1 MYIFSIKSCEKLEIM
16 KTRRRI
22 LGTRRYS
29 AVPSP
34 NRNLWFFSEGNLE
47 NQSIQEKIKAAR
59 NDRVS
64 IMQEESDQYSG
75 NQSIQERSKKECTFI
90 VDWQMSDVL

>member
-1 MYIFSIKSCEKLEIM
+1 M

-34 NRNLWFFSEGNLE
+34 NRNLWFFSEGNME
-47 NQSIQEKIKAAR
+47 NQSIQEKTKAAR

-90 VDWQMSDVL
+90 VDWQMSDAL